1 MSAIYT
7 GSIAARLTTDGLWQY
22 TGTSHDHAVTGWPE
36 TDTPPIYTKKQQA
49 GAYDNF
55 VLPANPAAR
64 NGDAR

>member
-1 MSAIYT
+1 MSAIHT
-7 GSIAARLTTDGLWQY
+7 GSIAIRIVNGRAQF
-22 TGTSHDHAVTGWPE
+22 TGTSHDHAITNWPE
-36 TDTPPIYTKKQQA
+36 TGTPPIYTKKQQA